1 MLSELKDFLTANGIE
16 FEVDVPMSKN
26 TTFRIGGNADIMIFP
41 RSVEQVRDCVC
52 ELNRE
57 NIRYITVGN
66 GSNLLVDD
74 NGIRGA
80 VIKTSRLDSVYVK
93 GNEIV
98 AGAGALNSKVAN
110 AALEASLTGMEFAHG
125 IPGSIGGA
133 VFMNAGAYGG
143 TFADIVSETT
153 YVDKNGDIKTVKG
166 KEHDFG
172 YRHSCFADSDIIC
185 ETRLMLRDG
194 DREKIKS
201 EMQILIEKRKMSQ
214 PLEFPS
220 AGSFFK
226 RPEGYFAGK
235 LIQDSGLKGA
245 SVGGAQVS
253 EKHAG
258 FIINK
263 GGATCKDVDVL
274 RELVQKTVFEKFGV
288 MLEPEVKRI
297 K

>member
-1 MLSELKDFLTANGIE
+1 MFSELKEFLTEKGVD
-16 FEVDVPMSKN
+16 FEIDVPMSKN
-26 TTFRIGGNADIMIFP
+26 TTFRIGGNADIVIYP
-41 RSVEQVRDCVC
+41 DSVERVADCVR

-57 NIRYITVGN
+57 NIRYMTVGN

-74 NGIRGA
+74 EGIRGA
-80 VIKTSRLDSVYVK
+80 VIKTSRLDGVSVS
-93 GNEIV
+93 GNEIT
-98 AGAGALNSKVAN
+98 AGAGALNSRVAN
-110 AALEASLTGMEFAHG
+110 EALAASLTGMEFAHG

-153 YVDKNGDIKTVKG
+153 YVNKNGDIKTVRG
-166 KEHDFG
+166 NEHDFG
-172 YRHSCFADSDIIC
+172 YRHSCFTDKDIIC
-185 ETRLMLRDG
+185 ETRLVLRKG
-194 DREKIKS
+194 DREQIKA
-201 EMQILIEKRKMSQ
+201 EMQTLIEKRKASQ
-214 PLEFPS
+214 PLEYPS

-226 RPEGYFAGK
+226 RPTGYFAGK
-235 LIQDSGLKGA
+235 LIQDSGLKGV

-263 GGATCKDVDVL
+263 GGATCKDVDML
-274 RELVQKTVFEKFGV
+274 RELVQKTVSEKFGV

>member
-1 MLSELKDFLTANGIE
+1 
-16 FEVDVPMSKN
+16 
-26 TTFRIGGNADIMIFP
+26 
-41 RSVEQVRDCVC
+41 
-52 ELNRE
+52 
-57 NIRYITVGN
+57 
-66 GSNLLVDD
+66 
-74 NGIRGA
+74 
-80 VIKTSRLDSVYVK
+80 
-93 GNEIV
+93 
-98 AGAGALNSKVAN
+98 
-110 AALEASLTGMEFAHG
+110 
-125 IPGSIGGA
+125 
-133 VFMNAGAYGG
+133 
-143 TFADIVSETT
+143 
-153 YVDKNGDIKTVKG
+153 
-166 KEHDFG
+166 
-172 YRHSCFADSDIIC
+172 
-185 ETRLMLRDG
+185 MLRDG

-201 EMQILIEKRKMSQ
+201 EMQILIEKRKTSQ

-235 LIQDSGLKGA
+235 LIQDSGLKGT

-263 GGATCKDVDVL
+263 GGATCKDVDGL

>member
-74 NGIRGA
+74 DGIRGA

-153 YVDKNGDIKTVKG
+153 YVDQNGNIKTVKG

-172 YRHSCFADSDIIC
+172 YRHSCFSDSDIIC
-185 ETRLMLRDG
+185 ET
-194 DREKIKS
+194 
-201 EMQILIEKRKMSQ
+201 
-214 PLEFPS
+214 
-220 AGSFFK
+220 
-226 RPEGYFAGK
+226 
-235 LIQDSGLKGA
+235 
-245 SVGGAQVS
+245 
-253 EKHAG
+253 
-258 FIINK
+258 
-263 GGATCKDVDVL
+263 
-274 RELVQKTVFEKFGV
+274 
-288 MLEPEVKRI
+288 
-297 K
+297 